1 MHSCARKAKGM
12 KRFLKDREGANTIEV
27 ALAFPVFVLMLIGV
41 IELAML
47 MFVQVAVEGGLRE
60 ASRYGIT
67 GQEPGGGVSREQ
79 QIASIIK
86 KHSQELVEI
95 DASDV
100 EMLVYEDFSSVGQP
114 ESYIDGDPNDGPDF
128 KDGVDEFVPSM
139 HDKNG
144 NGVWDSD
151 QGDGSQGAGG
161 SGAVVLYRVRF
172 DWDWLT
178 PLPDLFDT
186 LTHSSTSLQDKVQL
200 EAAIAVQNEPWP
212 DPDA

>member
-1 MHSCARKAKGM
+1 MQCCARKAKGLG
-12 KRFLKDREGANTIEV
+12 RFLRDRHGANVIEV
-27 ALAFPVFVLMLIGV
+27 ALAFPVFILMLIGV
-41 IELAML
+41 IELAMM

-67 GQEPGGGVSREQ
+67 GQDPGNGVTREQ

-86 KHSQELVEI
+86 KHSQDLVQI
-95 DASDV
+95 DASDI
-100 EMLVYEDFSSVGQP
+100 EMLVYDDFSSVGQP
-114 ESYIDGDPNDGPDF
+114 ESYIDGDPNDGPEF
-128 KDGVDEFVPSM
+128 KDGIDEFVPSM

-151 QGDGSQGAGG
+151 QGDAGQGAGG

-172 DWDWLT
+172 NWEWLT
-178 PLPDLFDT
+178 PLPNLFDK
-186 LTHSSTSLQDKVQL
+186 LTYSSTPVKDKVRL

-212 DPDA
+212 TT

>member
-1 MHSCARKAKGM
+1 MHSSARKAKGL
-12 KRFLKDREGANTIEV
+12 KRFLKDRSGANAIEA
-27 ALAFPVFVLMLIGV
+27 ALAFPVFILMLIGV

-67 GQEPGGGVSREQ
+67 GQQPGGGVTREQ
-79 QIASIIK
+79 QIATIIQ
-86 KHSQELVEI
+86 KHSKDLVSI
-95 DASDV
+95 DATDI

-128 KDGVDEFVPSM
+128 KDGIDEFVPSM

-178 PLPDLFDT
+178 PLPDLFDA

-212 DPDA
+212 TS